1 MTELKIKWEEFIEE
15 INSLKDSGNN
25 LSSSNPR
32 GQDKEESFSNDYNLW
47 REEVI
52 DFFNKSFGENN
63 EYSRDF
69 KYANKNKFKF
79 QSQKNSNQINLREL
93 KQDLRNDIRYIDY
106 NKNILS
112 VSDLITNPSQVDLQ
126 LRTNY
131 TSEDILE
138 LILEK
143 LYELYDDNTYA
154 VLPILE
160 GNGIKLKKQREEF
173 DYVKLLENKGYV
185 QSNNI
190 GQIADAQLTMN
201 GKLYIEEKRK
211 TIKPNYQLISEDK
224 KTIELKLD
232 ELFKKLEELGF
243 GQQIIFD
250 ELDELR
256 DLFSTLNKKNWGELL
271 KGKIVDLGLSQVINA
286 DMMKLI
292 YEHITN
298 DILRIP

>member
-1 MTELKIKWEEFIEE
+1 MTELKIKWAEFTEE
-15 INSLKDSGNN
+15 INPLQDSGSN
-25 LSSSNPR
+25 LLGSNPR
-32 GQDKEESFSNDYNLW
+32 GKDEEENFSNDYNLW
-47 REEVI
+47 REKVI
-52 DFFNKSFGENN
+52 DFFNKSFGQNN
-63 EYSRDF
+63 EYSREF
-69 KYANKNKFKF
+69 KYANKNKFQF
-79 QSQKNSNQINLREL
+79 QGQKNNSQINLREL

-106 NKNILS
+106 HKKILS

-126 LRTNY
+126 LRANY
-131 TSEDILE
+131 ASKDILE

-160 GNGIKLKKQREEF
+160 GNGIKLKKRREEF
-173 DYVKLLENKGYV
+173 DYIKLLENNGYV

-190 GQIADAQLTMN
+190 GQVADAQLTMN

-211 TIKPNYQLISEDK
+211 TVKPNYQSISDNKE
-224 KTIELKLD
+224 TIELKLD

-256 DLFSTLNKKNWGELL
+256 DLYSSLNKKNWGELL

>member
-1 MTELKIKWEEFIEE
+1 MTELKIKWAEFTEE
-15 INSLKDSGNN
+15 INSLQDGGNN
-25 LSSSNPR
+25 LLSSNPR
-32 GQDKEESFSNDYNLW
+32 GKGEEENFSNDYNLW
-47 REEVI
+47 REKVI
-52 DFFNKSFGENN
+52 GFFNKSFGQDN
-63 EYSRDF
+63 EYSREF
-69 KYANKNKFKF
+69 KYANKNKFQF
-79 QSQKNSNQINLREL
+79 QGQKNNSQINLREL

-106 NKNILS
+106 NKKILS
-112 VSDLITNPSQVDLQ
+112 VSDLITSPSQVDLQ
-126 LRTNY
+126 LRANY

-160 GNGIKLKKQREEF
+160 GNGIKLKKRREEF
-173 DYVKLLENKGYV
+173 DYVKLLENNGYV

-190 GQIADAQLTMN
+190 GQVADAQLTMH
-201 GKLYIEEKRK
+201 GKLYFEEKRK
-211 TIKPNYQLISEDK
+211 TVKPNYQSISDDK
-224 KTIELKLD
+224 ETIELKLD
-232 ELFKKLEELGF
+232 ELFKKLEKLGF

-256 DLFSTLNKKNWGELL
+256 DLYSTLNKKNWGELL